1 MAVGFPTKVTYADGD
16 VFSAS
21 DINDTNGTI
30 NLLTSSTLSSQAGK
44 NIMINGGMDIWQR
57 GTTGTATSG
66 TAGQGYN
73 ADRWQNYSGSNA
85 ITVSRQATADSTNL
99 PNIQYCGRI
108 QRNSGQTSLNAIN
121 LVQNLE
127 SSNSIPFAG
136 KTVVLSF
143 YARKGA
149 NFSSTSNLLGATLW
163 SGTGSDQSILA
174 GYTGQAAVI
183 SQNSTLTSTWQR
195 FTYSATVGATATQLG
210 LVINYTPTGT
220 ASTNDYFE
228 ITGVQLELGSTA
240 TTFSRAGSGGIQGEL
255 GACMRYYQTSLPPGS
270 ITHSL
275 TTSQVVNA
283 QNTQFTSGIRFA
295 VPMRVAPT
303 VTVFGRNNNSGKISS
318 INSGL
323 DITGVAQANNIGVSQ
338 IWGIES
344 VSTALTAGVGY
355 EVSFNASAEL

>member
-1 MAVGFPTKVTYADGD
+1 MAVGLPLKTTYANGD
-16 VFSAS
+16 VYSAS
-21 DINDTNGTI
+21 DVNDTNGTV
-30 NLLTSSTLSSQAGK
+30 NLFTSSTLSLAAGK
-44 NIMINGGMDIWQR
+44 NGIINGGFDIWQR

-163 SGTGSDQSILA
+163 SGTGSDQSILG

-228 ITGVQLELGSTA
+228 ITGVQIEFGATA
-240 TTFSRAGSGGIQGEL
+240 TTFSRAGGTIQGEL
-255 GACMRYYQTSLPPGS
+255 AACQRYYQRNTFSSGNSPSTGYG
-270 ITHSL
+270 L
-275 TTSQVVNA
+275 TMTTAILDVPFVSP
-283 QNTQFTSGIRFA
+283 
-295 VPMRVAPT
+295 VPMRVSPT
-303 VTVFGRNNNSGKISS
+303 AVDYANITAYTTLNGGFTGGTVS
-318 INSGL
+318 INLSSPMYTAVRYTHGSAVF
-323 DITGVAQANNIGVSQ
+323 TNN
-338 IWGIES
+338 
-344 VSTALTAGVGY
+344 TVGY
-355 EVSFNASAEL
+355 LYGTSGYIGLSAEL

>member
-1 MAVGFPTKVTYADGD
+1 MATGWPMKVTYANGD
-16 VFSAS
+16 VYSAS
-21 DINDTNGTI
+21 DVNDTNGTI
-30 NLLTSSTLSSQAGK
+30 NLLTSSTLSLAAGK
-44 NIMINGGMDIWQR
+44 NGIINGGFDIWQR
-57 GTTGTATSG
+57 GTTGTAQSG

-85 ITVSRQATADSTNL
+85 ITVSRQATGDSTNL

-121 LVQNLE
+121 LVQNFE

-228 ITGVQLELGSTA
+228 ITGVQLEFGATA
-240 TTFSRAGSGGIQGEL
+240 TTFSRAGGTIQGEL
-255 GACMRYYQTSLPPGS
+255 AACQRYYWRNSTTSGTYGLGVATSTTASRYVINFPVSMRVSPTSLEYG
-270 ITHSL
+270 TG
-275 TTSQVVNA
+275 VNA
-283 QNTQFTSGIRFA
+283 TDMATYNYAF
-295 VPMRVAPT
+295 
-303 VTVFGRNNNSGKISS
+303 
-318 INSGL
+318 
-323 DITGVAQANNIGVSQ
+323 
-338 IWGIES
+338 
-344 VSTALTAGVGY
+344 TALTLNSPTLVCTRLDGT
-355 EVSFNASAEL
+355 VSSGQTAFRPQAIFGTGGTDYIGFNAEL